1 MTAPPPV
8 VLFYDKQFIVIVAKD
23 NDAICASH
31 AAQGIGSCR
40 CPPGVFLVVQVAGT
54 CRIAIASTGTGVC
67 VEVHIAVAVQDRAL
81 HREAGCDGRNTCIGR
96 RAANRIGCHL
106 NAASAKAAV
115 IAGIDADGRAVIHNG
130 RRGGRGRSQLYMP
143 LMHRHTACIR
153 RIAPEVTTLGGEVQI
168 ASLICRNCGPD
179 IAGSSSIG
187 CGQRYCAT
195 SIFEVCNATIVEH
208 TIVAAEVDVVANL
221 DRACPVEAGSVVIS
235 FGSSWIAGI
244 DLIIGAAC
252 AARPSAEVEVI
263 AVLDN
268 RSVDLAGNAYF
279 NVRNSWQIAVQIRNF
294 QDLAARAGQPLST
307 FIVVILADNA
317 DIENASTFVQ
327 IRRVESWKP
336 LFAFRDVPSLP

>member
-115 IAGIDADGRAVIHNG
+115 IA
-130 RRGGRGRSQLYMP
+130 
-143 LMHRHTACIR
+143 
-153 RIAPEVTTLGGEVQI
+153 
-168 ASLICRNCGPD
+168 
-179 IAGSSSIG
+179 
-187 CGQRYCAT
+187 
-195 SIFEVCNATIVEH
+195 
-208 TIVAAEVDVVANL
+208 
-221 DRACPVEAGSVVIS
+221 
-235 FGSSWIAGI
+235 
-244 DLIIGAAC
+244 
-252 AARPSAEVEVI
+252 
-263 AVLDN
+263 
-268 RSVDLAGNAYF
+268 
-279 NVRNSWQIAVQIRNF
+279 
-294 QDLAARAGQPLST
+294 
-307 FIVVILADNA
+307 
-317 DIENASTFVQ
+317 
-327 IRRVESWKP
+327 
-336 LFAFRDVPSLP
+336 